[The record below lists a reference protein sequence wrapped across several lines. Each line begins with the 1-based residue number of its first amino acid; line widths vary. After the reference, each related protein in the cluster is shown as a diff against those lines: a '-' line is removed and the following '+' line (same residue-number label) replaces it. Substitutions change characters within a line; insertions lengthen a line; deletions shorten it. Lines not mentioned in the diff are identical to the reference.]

1 MNENKNQTRKRESR
15 TSTPLK
21 IAVHGAAGKMGR
33 ALARVIADTP
43 NVTQVSGVDHKNH
56 DLIGKDIGAIA
67 GLEISGVLLT
77 SELESALSLAD
88 VVVDFSLPEAMSP
101 LLECVSSTALPLI
114 SGTTGVARK
123 SLEFMQSVSTKVPI
137 VFSPN
142 MSIAM
147 NVLFALTQ
155 KATRALGDSYDAEII
170 EWHHRYK
177 EDAPS
182 GTALQLGKEI
192 ALARGQDLQEVGK
205 FARHGRIGPRKAN
218 EIGITAVRGG
228 NIVGEHTVLFAGPNE
243 RLELSHRV
251 TSRENFAHGALFAAK
266 WAIKQKA
273 GLYSMQNVL
282 GLK

>member
-1 MNENKNQTRKRESR
+1 MNESKNRLQKGEGPSV
-15 TSTPLK
+15 SPLK
-21 IAVHGAAGKMGR
+21 IAVHGAAGKMGK
-33 ALARVIADTP
+33 ALARVIAHTP
-43 NVTQVSGVDHKNH
+43 KVTQVAALDHRNH

-67 GLEISGVLLT
+67 GLEVSGVLVT
-77 SELESALSLAD
+77 SELESALALAD

-101 LLECVSSTALPLI
+101 LLECISSTALPLI
-114 SGTTGVARK
+114 SGTTGVGEK
-123 SLEFMQSVSTKVPI
+123 TLELMQSVSTKVPI
-137 VFSPN
+137 VFAPN

-182 GTALQLGKEI
+182 GTALQLGTEI
-192 ALARGQDLQEVGK
+192 ALARGQELQEVGR
-205 FARHGRIGPRKAN
+205 FSRHGRIGPRKAN

-228 NIVGEHTVLFAGPNE
+228 DIVGEHTVLFAGPNE

-251 TSRENFAHGALFAAK
+251 TSRENFANGALVAAK
-266 WAIKQKA
+266 WAIEQKP
-273 GLYSMQNVL
+273 GLYNMQNVL